1 MVQRRTQ
8 RLELGRQRFALL
20 ESALRGTGGLGM
32 HGVGLLLQR
41 LACIREGNDH
51 GPFVFGATFPQEKAL
66 GHQLTY
72 KWHQCAGVQCHLV
85 GLTSRWP
92 CGRNRAAMRRIPVA
106 QPRPRSMIAYQANEL
121 ELSIQS

>member
-85 GLTSRWP
+85 GLSRP
-92 CGRNRAAMRRIPVA
+92 SPRRRTLSAMLHLLAAQTLIMLR
-106 QPRPRSMIAYQANEL
+106 
-121 ELSIQS
+121 